1 MRSRISAM
9 CVVALATVAL
19 LAYAGTCFA
28 DGTNV
33 LLSGSFEDTNLTPD
47 GVYIGVFADPAN
59 VANWR
64 MVPLGN
70 RGPDGPDTNWGWV
83 LVGMSDV
90 GVLPQD
96 GNVFLG
102 FNNDTSL
109 EQSFAVTGGTTYS
122 GSFYERRHPSEYE
135 PGGLSWTLTPS
146 AGSLS
151 GEPAGTAAAGSDD
164 WAQFTFS
171 FTPSDTGSVTLN
183 FTISPNPL
191 QNGNGA
197 YLDNV
202 SIVSAAAPKFPGDAN
217 GDGTVDISDLS
228 VVLTNYDQTNMGWS
242 QGDFNGDGTVDISD
256 LSNVLTN
263 YDKTAGAAGIK
274 AVPEPGT
281 LALAIAGLGGL
292 LAWVRRRRA

>member
-1 MRSRISAM
+1 MRFRISVA
-9 CVVALATVAL
+9 CVVALAAWVL
-19 LAYAGTCFA
+19 LAYGGPCFGA
-28 DGTNV
+28 N
-33 LLSGSFEDTNLTPD
+33 LLLNGSFEDTNLTPE

-59 VANWR
+59 VASWT

-83 LVGMSDV
+83 FVGPSDV
-90 GVLPQD
+90 GVYPQD

-109 EQSFAVTGGTTYS
+109 EQSFAVTGGATYS

-135 PGGLSWTLTPS
+135 PGGLAWTLTPS
-146 AGSLS
+146 SGTLS
-151 GEPAGTAAAGSDD
+151 GATSGTAAAGSED
-164 WAQFTFS
+164 WTQFTFS
-171 FTPSDTGSVTLN
+171 FTPSDTGNVTLN

-202 SIVSAAAPKFPGDAN
+202 SVDIVQAPRFPGDAN
-217 GDGTVDISDLS
+217 GDGTVDVADLS
-228 VVLTNYDQTNMGWS
+228 VVLTNYNVTGAGWS
-242 QGDFNGDGTVDISD
+242 QGDFTGDGAVDVGD
-256 LSNVLTN
+256 LSILLTN
-263 YDKTAGAAGIK
+263 YNKTSGAAGIK

-281 LALAIAGLGGL
+281 LVLATVALVGL
-292 LAWVRRRRA
+292 LACVWRRRA